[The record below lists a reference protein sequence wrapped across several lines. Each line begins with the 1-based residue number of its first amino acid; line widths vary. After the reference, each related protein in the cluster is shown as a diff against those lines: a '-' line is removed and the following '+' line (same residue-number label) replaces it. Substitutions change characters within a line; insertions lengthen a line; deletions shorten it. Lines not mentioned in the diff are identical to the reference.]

1 MQMPTRW
8 VGYRNLSLFVKIPS
22 AGWGTNTNAI
32 NYFRVLKIET
42 AHRNYL
48 TADGS
53 KEFSLKTTFIIS
65 TNIVVNAG
73 FIVKQ
78 KMLAAEEIM
87 EKNRKI

>member
-8 VGYRNLSLFVKIPS
+8 VGYRNLSLSVKIPS
-22 AGWGTNTNAI
+22 VGWGTRAI
-32 NYFRVLKIET
+32 SYFRVLKIET

-53 KEFSLKTTFIIS
+53 KEFSLKTTLIIS
-65 TNIVVNAG
+65 TYMVVIGG

-78 KMLAAEEIM
+78 KMLAAEGIM
-87 EKNRKI
+87 GKYRKI

>member
-1 MQMPTRW
+1 M
-8 VGYRNLSLFVKIPS
+8 I
-22 AGWGTNTNAI
+22 
-32 NYFRVLKIET
+32 YFPVLKIET

-53 KEFSLKTTFIIS
+53 KEFSLKTTLIIS
-65 TNIVVNAG
+65 TYIVVIGG